1 MPQALNKDNNKIA
14 VFCEEVLELESA
26 KLPDEYYYPNLPLCV
41 IDSVFSIGVRYEG
54 VKNTVNRFCSY
65 FKLNKERFGTEIPEI
80 NEQFSIEQFL
90 SSFESLE
97 LEIFVSDVFKNKQRT
112 SPTNGILKV
121 EAVYL
126 FCKVLIKHGVNYLQ
140 DVKKIYGNEEF
151 EKEIRAIPGQK
162 SGISLVYFY
171 MLAGDD
177 QWVKPDRMI
186 VRFLEKALQRKVKI
200 EEAQSLLEETTKIL
214 IKQYSNITPR
224 LLDYQIWN
232 YERNSSN

>member
-1 MPQALNKDNNKIA
+1 MPQTIHTDNNKIA
-14 VFCEEVLELESA
+14 AFCEDVLEIENA
-26 KLPDEYYYPNLPLCV
+26 KLPDEYYYLSLSICV

-54 VKNTVNRFCSY
+54 VRNTVNRFCSY
-65 FKLNKERFGTEIPEI
+65 FNLNKERSGTELPVIS
-80 NEQFSIEQFL
+80 EQFSIEQFL
-90 SSFESLE
+90 SSFESLG

-112 SPTNGILKV
+112 SPTNGILKA

-126 FCKVLIKHGVNYLQ
+126 FCKVLNKYGVNFLQ
-140 DVKKIYGNEEF
+140 DVRKVYGNEEF
-151 EKEIRAIPGQK
+151 ENEIKAIPGQK

-214 IKQYSNITPR
+214 VEQYSNITPR

-232 YERNSSN
+232 FERSSIN